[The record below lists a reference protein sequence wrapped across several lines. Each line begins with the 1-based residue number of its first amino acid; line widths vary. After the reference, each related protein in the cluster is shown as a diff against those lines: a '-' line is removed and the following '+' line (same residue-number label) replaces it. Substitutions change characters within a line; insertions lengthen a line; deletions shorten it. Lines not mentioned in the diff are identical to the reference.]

1 MKHHY
6 VSGVRI
12 TGVACAVPKNVVPN
26 TDTRAAGMV
35 GVKER
40 RFVDDGGDLL
50 CLAEAASH
58 RLLADMHWAPQAVDA
73 LVFVTQTSPRRMPS
87 IACELHEEL
96 GLPHHV
102 PAFDLNM
109 ACSGYT
115 YGLWVSAS
123 LRLPRVLLVVG
134 DTISRFLDPLD
145 ASTYPIF
152 GDAVSA
158 TALELT
164 GDPVGIDFVGGTAG
178 SGADG
183 LCILDTNQEFEKHE
197 CYRRETLHMD
207 GAAVFH
213 FALSTVPGL
222 ITETTLNAYTDW
234 VLMHQANKSLVEAI
248 AKKAKVDLA
257 RVPMNL
263 SRYGNTSS
271 ASIPLL
277 MCDSEATEALRTRKN
292 VVAMFGFG
300 AGWSM
305 AGVRTEVE
313 ALNLSLVE
321 I

>member
-1 MKHHY
+1 MKHRY
-6 VSGVRI
+6 VGGVRI
-12 TGVACAVPKNVVPN
+12 SGVSCAIPRNVVPN
-26 TDTRAAGMV
+26 TDARSAGMV

-40 RFVDDGGDLL
+40 RFVDDGDDLL
-50 CLAEAASH
+50 CLAEAASF
-58 RLLADMHWAPQAVDA
+58 RLLEQVRWHPSGVDA

-96 GLPHHV
+96 ALPHHV

-115 YGLWVSAS
+115 YGLWVAAS
-123 LRLPRVLLVVG
+123 LRLPKVLLVVG
-134 DTISRFLDPLD
+134 DTISRFLDPTD

-178 SGADG
+178 SGADS
-183 LCILDTNQEFEKHE
+183 LCMRMRNYDATEV
-197 CYRRETLHMD
+197 LHMD
-207 GAAVFH
+207 GEAVFH
-213 FALSTVPGL
+213 FALSTVPRL
-222 ITETTLNAYTDW
+222 IEETTLNAYTDW
-234 VLMHQANKSLVEAI
+234 ILMHQANAFMLKAI

-257 RVPMNL
+257 RLPMNIEK
-263 SRYGNTSS
+263 YGNTSS

-277 MCDSEATEALRTRKN
+277 MCDSEATEALRSRKN

-300 AGWSM
+300 AGYSWG
-305 AGVRTEVE
+305 GVRTEIEAIPLSVVE
-313 ALNLSLVE
+313 V
-321 I
+321 